1 MLLKAKCDA
10 VALTFA
16 HRSACDLLR
25 KDYLLRV
32 CGCVR
37 LRAKSHIAGWHN
49 VTYLRGARSPKAG
62 LKSAAL
68 FFFGHL
74 VMIETQT
81 DPKPTAWV

>member
-1 MLLKAKCDA
+1 MLLKAKYDA

-25 KDYLLRV
+25 KIPCPVRAGALDCGHNLTLRHGTTLLT
-32 CGCVR
+32 CEEQ
-37 LRAKSHIAGWHN
+37 
-49 VTYLRGARSPKAG
+49 YLRRQGSKPWPY
-62 LKSAAL
+62 
-68 FFFGHL
+68 FCVGHL